1 MNITISASG
10 GGEIA
15 IPIIFLF
22 WGYVAAYVVHI
33 LEESV
38 VGENFVEMVRRGFYP
53 GYDWTKF
60 FGFNTLL
67 MSLIII
73 SVVVYDIAGGAW
85 IIFPLTFVFQMF
97 TNGLWHLGAT
107 VITKRY
113 SPGLLTSILY
123 WMLGYFVIRYSFLRG
138 EIAPPH
144 FVLAVVLGTLITV
157 LMIGSLFVV
166 RKVYGAAGG

>member
-1 MNITISASG
+1 MDITISASG
-10 GGEIA
+10 GEIV

-38 VGENFVEMVRRGFYP
+38 VGENFVEMVRRGFWP
-53 GYDWTKF
+53 EYDWTKF

-67 MSLIII
+67 MSLIVVSI
-73 SVVVYDIAGGAW
+73 VVYDIAGGAW

-113 SPGLLTSILY
+113 SPGLLTSVLY
-123 WMLGYFVIRYSFLRG
+123 WMLGYFVIRYSFLQE

-144 FVLAVVLGTLITV
+144 FVIAVVLGTLITV

-166 RKVYGAAGG
+166 RKVYGTAGG

>member
-1 MNITISASG
+1 MDITISASG
-10 GGEIA
+10 GEIV

-38 VGENFVEMVRRGFYP
+38 VGENFVEMVRRGFWP
-53 GYDWTKF
+53 EYDWTKF

-67 MSLIII
+67 MSLIVVSI
-73 SVVVYDIAGGAW
+73 VVYDIAGGAW

-113 SPGLLTSILY
+113 SPGLLTSVLY
-123 WMLGYFVIRYSFLRG
+123 WMLGYFVIRYSFLQG

-144 FVLAVVLGTLITV
+144 FVIAVVLGTLITV

-166 RKVYGAAGG
+166 RKVYGTAGG